1 MTTLEIIAVVI
12 SLLSISINIFVLLYV
27 TSED

>member
-12 SLLSISINIFVLLYV
+12 SLLSISINIFVLLYII
-27 TSED
+27 SED